1 MKIGAGS
8 SVLQMEER
16 AMKHYQFLRSAYG
29 LLILVFVISG
39 LTLVGCSSTES
50 RLVGKWKEKGG
61 TEVLEFFKDGRVS
74 ITDKGESITGSWTAL
89 DDGRIRIEVSVL
101 GTTYVMMGTIKGA
114 TLRVEMAD
122 KSAEYERS
130 S

>member
-61 TEVLEFFKDGRVS
+61 TEVLEFFKDGRPRV
-74 ITDKGESITGSWTAL
+74 TPGVRRLA
-89 DDGRIRIEVSVL
+89 V
-101 GTTYVMMGTIKGA
+101 A
-114 TLRVEMAD
+114 FLR
-122 KSAEYERS
+122 KSAEIRTIFQVRL
-130 S
+130 